1 MKVDTGTKCVN
12 LLYIQTKLYLRIFVP
27 EKAYKVLEHSNKSL
41 KHSIFKK
48 DKRSIWKE
56 IEKILDIFLHQWMKV
71 SQEK

>member
-1 MKVDTGTKCVN
+1 MKVDTNTKCVN

-48 DKRSIWKE
+48 EKRSI
-56 IEKILDIFLHQWMKV
+56 
-71 SQEK
+71 